1 MVNDNRNSLESFCR
15 DITFGFAWDKTA
27 WYDREYLRMMVKDA
41 TSRQGNQDFEDM
53 YDVKEYVL
61 IPKSQK
67 NFWVSKQKPSLNIN
81 FVGSHLLNGKKYFFG
96 YAYEN

>member
-1 MVNDNRNSLESFCR
+1 MVDDKRNSLESFCR
-15 DITFGFAWDKTA
+15 EITFGFTWDKTP

-41 TSRQGNQDFEDM
+41 TGRDFEDQ
-53 YDVKEYVL
+53 YNVKNYVL
-61 IPKSQK
+61 LPRSQK
-67 NFWVSKQKPSLNIN
+67 NLWVSKQSPSLSIN

>member
-1 MVNDNRNSLESFCR
+1 MVDDKRNSLESFCR
-15 DITFGFAWDKTA
+15 DITFGFAWDKTP

-41 TSRQGNQDFEDM
+41 TGRDFEDQ
-53 YDVKEYVL
+53 YNVKNYVL
-61 IPKSQK
+61 CPRSQK
-67 NFWVSKQKPSLNIN
+67 NFWVSKQSPSLSIN